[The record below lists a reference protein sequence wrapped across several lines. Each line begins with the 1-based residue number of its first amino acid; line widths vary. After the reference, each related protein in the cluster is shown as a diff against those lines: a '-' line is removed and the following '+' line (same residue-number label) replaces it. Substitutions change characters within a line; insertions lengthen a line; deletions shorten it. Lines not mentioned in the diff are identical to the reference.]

1 MLYRYRVD
9 VFSHVSLILSKQFC
23 FGRRECFRI
32 RVPLDGDNWGDHLS
46 HLPILS
52 VQTTEGKERVTSIW
66 SHFFCS
72 PHFLHRFSTSFLY
85 NESIIMRREIHFEEN
100 HIIHCCRCFKGVKLG
115 KGISHA
121 GIYMG
126 DGLLGHASVNKGA
139 EISEL
144 SETYYAT
151 RYVTARR
158 ILSDDQYRKRT
169 INP

>member
-1 MLYRYRVD
+1 MEKEDLRAGD
-9 VFSHVSLILSKQFC
+9 IVFFNT
-23 FGRRECFRI
+23 
-32 RVPLDGDNWGDHLS
+32 D
-46 HLPILS
+46 
-52 VQTTEGKERVTSIW
+52 
-66 SHFFCS
+66 
-72 PHFLHRFSTSFLY
+72 
-85 NESIIMRREIHFEEN
+85 
-100 HIIHCCRCFKGVKLG
+100 G

-126 DGLLGHASVNKGA
+126 DGLLGQASVNKGA

>member
-1 MLYRYRVD
+1 MG
-9 VFSHVSLILSKQFC
+9 SL
-23 FGRRECFRI
+23 
-32 RVPLDGDNWGDHLS
+32 
-46 HLPILS
+46 
-52 VQTTEGKERVTSIW
+52 
-66 SHFFCS
+66 FCS
-72 PHFLHRFSTSFLY
+72 PHFLHRFSISFFY
-85 NESIIMRREIHFEEN
+85 NESILMRREIHFEEN
-100 HIIHCCRCFKGVKLG
+100 HIIHCCRCFKGVKLPRTTKEQAKEGIKVEKEDLRAGDIVFFNTDG

-126 DGLLGHASVNKGA
+126 DGLFGHASVNKGA

-158 ILSDDQYRKRT
+158 ILSDDQYRTRT

>member
-1 MLYRYRVD
+1 MKKI
-9 VFSHVSLILSKQFC
+9 ILSIVAAAVLL
-23 FGRRECFRI
+23 G
-32 RVPLDGDNWGDHLS
+32 PLSSRTYAANDITLNTSVNKVVGTPYVWGGT
-46 HLPILS
+46 
-52 VQTTEGKERVTSIW
+52 TTEGFDCSGSIQYIFKE
-66 SHFFCS
+66 
-72 PHFLHRFSTSFLY
+72 L
-85 NESIIMRREIHFEEN
+85 
-100 HIIHCCRCFKGVKLG
+100 GVKLPRTTKEQAKEGIKVEKEDLRAGDIVFFNTDG

-126 DGLLGHASVNKGA
+126 DGLFGHASVNKGA

-144 SETYYAT
+144 SETYYAA